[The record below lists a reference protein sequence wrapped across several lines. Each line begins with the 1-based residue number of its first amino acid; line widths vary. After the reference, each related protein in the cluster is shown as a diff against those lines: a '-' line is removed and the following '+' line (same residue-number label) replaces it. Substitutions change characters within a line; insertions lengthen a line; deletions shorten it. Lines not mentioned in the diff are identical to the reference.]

1 MPHKLERNEFMN
13 ADEYRQEIEGEETLI
28 NGFDKNDEI
37 YPLSSIRI
45 EKGRMSLYEIKRQYE
60 ERKQLVLD
68 PEFQREYVWTQEQKS
83 ELIESILMGIPIP
96 IVYLFQTRDARI
108 QVVDGRQ
115 RISAVIDFMNNKF
128 GLTELKIM
136 KNIKKGT
143 KFKDLEPIQQRKI
156 EDYQID
162 TYLIQPPTPE
172 RIKFDIF
179 DRVNRGGTRL
189 NNQEMR
195 NALYQGQAT
204 KLIKELS
211 ELDSFKKATDN
222 SIKSKQMK
230 DRYIIL
236 RFIGFYLYFS
246 KKLGGIE
253 YKGNI
258 DDFLAEVMQY
268 INNVNSKII
277 AELREIFDKAMQ
289 FAYKNFGAD
298 VFRFSNEGYSSKRPV
313 NMALFECLSFAF
325 ALCIQNDI
333 KIDKKELDN
342 LKNKFDE
349 SGKFISGLD
358 SVSNVEYRFN
368 EAKMLTIEELE

>member
-1 MPHKLERNEFMN
+1 MDSIEHT
-13 ADEYRQEIEGEETLI
+13 EYKIDIEGEETLDNI
-28 NGFDKNDEI
+28 SSDNDEI

-45 EKGRMSLYEIKRQYE
+45 EKGRMSLYEVKRQYE

-68 PEFQREYVWTQEQKS
+68 PEFQREYVWTQKQKS

-115 RISAVIDFMNNKF
+115 RIGAVIDFMNNKF
-128 GLTELKIM
+128 KLAELKI
-136 KNIKKGT
+136 IKDIKG
-143 KFKDLEPIQQRKI
+143 KRFADLKPIQQRKI

-172 RIKFDIF
+172 RVKFDIF

-195 NALYQGQAT
+195 NALYQGQST
-204 KLIKELS
+204 KLLKELS
-211 ELDSFKKATDN
+211 ELDSFKKATNN
-222 SIKSKQMK
+222 SIKPKQMK

-246 KKLGGIE
+246 KQLDSIE

-258 DDFLAEVMQY
+258 DDFLAEVMQFLNRADERL
-268 INNVNSKII
+268 ISDLKN
-277 AELREIFDKAMQ
+277 IFDETMD
-289 FAYKNFGAD
+289 FAHINFGGN
-298 VFRFSNEGYSSKRPV
+298 VFRFSSGGYKRNKRPI
-313 NMALFECLSFAF
+313 NMALFECLSYMF
-325 ALCIQNDI
+325 ALCVKNNIVVKNN
-333 KIDKKELDN
+333 EVEN
-342 LKNKFDE
+342 LKNSFDE
-349 SGKFISGLD
+349 SNKFVSGID
-358 SVSNVEYRFN
+358 NVPNVDYRFN
-368 EAKMLTIEELE
+368 EVKKLIGAV

>member
-1 MPHKLERNEFMN
+1 M
-13 ADEYRQEIEGEETLI
+13 QETKQTKAIEDFEGEDTL
-28 NGFDKNDEI
+28 DSASSESDEV
-37 YPLSSIRI
+37 YPLNSIRI
-45 EKGRMSLYEIKRQYE
+45 EKGRMSLFEIKRQCE
-60 ERKQLVLD
+60 ERKQLILD
-68 PEFQREYVWTQEQKS
+68 PEFQREYVWTQKQKS

-115 RISAVIDFMNNKF
+115 RIGAVIDFMNNKF

-143 KFKDLEPIQQRKI
+143 KFKNLEPIQQRKI

-172 RIKFDIF
+172 RVKFDIF
-179 DRVNRGGTRL
+179 DRVNRGGTKL

-195 NALYQGQAT
+195 NALYQGQST
-204 KLIKELS
+204 KLLKELS
-211 ELDSFKKATDN
+211 ALDSFKKATNN

-246 KKLGGIE
+246 KQLDDIE

-258 DDFLAEVMQY
+258 DDFLAEVMQFL
-268 INNVNSKII
+268 NNADSKLIV
-277 AELREIFDKAMQ
+277 ELKEIFDNAMQ
-289 FAYKNFGAD
+289 FAYTNFGGD
-298 VFRFSNEGYSSKRPV
+298 VFRFDNEGYTFKRPI

-325 ALCIQNDI
+325 VLCVKNNI
-333 KIDKKELDN
+333 KIDKIKLDI
-342 LKNKFDE
+342 LKSDFDK
-349 SGKFISGLD
+349 SGKFVGSLD
-358 SVSNVEYRFN
+358 STPNVKYRFN
-368 EAKMLTIEELE
+368 RVREFIGAEQ

>member
-1 MPHKLERNEFMN
+1 MSGLIKSTVEDF
-13 ADEYRQEIEGEETLI
+13 EGEETLS
-28 NGFDKNDEI
+28 GGVSGESDEV

-45 EKGRMSLYEIKRQYE
+45 EKGRMSLFEVKRQYE

-68 PEFQREYVWTQEQKS
+68 PEFQREYVWTQKQKS

-115 RISAVIDFMNNKF
+115 RIGAVIDFMNDKF
-128 GLTELKIM
+128 GLTKLKIM
-136 KNIKKGT
+136 KNIKKES

-172 RIKFDIF
+172 RVKFDIF
-179 DRVNRGGTRL
+179 DRVNRGGTKL

-195 NALYQGQAT
+195 NALYQGQST
-204 KLIKELS
+204 KLLKELS
-211 ELDSFKKATDN
+211 KLDSFKKATNN
-222 SIKSKQMK
+222 SIKPKQMK

-246 KKLGGIE
+246 KQLDDIE

-258 DDFLAEVMQY
+258 DDFLAEVMQCL
-268 INNVNSKII
+268 NKTDSKVIV
-277 AELREIFDKAMQ
+277 ELRDIFDKTMQ
-289 FAYKNFGAD
+289 FAYKNFGGD
-298 VFRFSNEGYSSKRPV
+298 VFRFSSDGYSSKRPV

-325 ALCIQNDI
+325 ALCIQNNI
-333 KIDKKELDN
+333 KIGKEKLSVLKSEFDK
-342 LKNKFDE
+342 
-349 SGKFISGLD
+349 SGKFVRGLD
-358 SVSNVEYRFN
+358 STPNVDYRFN
-368 EAKMLTIEELE
+368 KVREFIGVER

>member
-1 MPHKLERNEFMN
+1 MSVDTNTEEV
-13 ADEYRQEIEGEETLI
+13 EEIEGEKTL
-28 NGFDKNDEI
+28 DSASSESDEV

-45 EKGRMSLYEIKRQYE
+45 EKGRMSLFEIKRQCE
-60 ERKQLVLD
+60 ERKQLILD
-68 PEFQREYVWTQEQKS
+68 PEFQREYVWTQKQKS

-115 RISAVIDFMNNKF
+115 RIGAIIDFMNNKF

-143 KFKDLEPIQQRKI
+143 KFKNLEPIQQRKI

-172 RIKFDIF
+172 RVKFDIF
-179 DRVNRGGTRL
+179 DRVNRGGTKL

-195 NALYQGQAT
+195 NALYQGKST
-204 KLIKELS
+204 SLLKELS
-211 ELDSFKKATDN
+211 ALGSFKKATNN

-246 KKLGGIE
+246 KQLGDIE

-258 DDFLAEVMQY
+258 DDFLAEVMQFL
-268 INNVNSKII
+268 NNADSKLII
-277 AELREIFDKAMQ
+277 ELRDIFDNAMQ
-289 FAYKNFGAD
+289 FAYTKFGGD
-298 VFRFSNEGYSSKRPV
+298 VFRFDNEGYTFKRPI

-325 ALCIQNDI
+325 ALCVRNGS
-333 KIDKKELDN
+333 KINKNELEALKSDFDK
-342 LKNKFDE
+342 
-349 SGKFISGLD
+349 SGKFVSGID
-358 SVSNVEYRFN
+358 GTPNVEYRFDKVKKLVG
-368 EAKMLTIEELE
+368 AH

>member
-1 MPHKLERNEFMN
+1 MTRNKFMN
-13 ADEYRQEIEGEETLI
+13 ADEDKQEIEGEETLT

-37 YPLSSIRI
+37 YPLNSIRI

-68 PEFQREYVWTQEQKS
+68 PEFQREYVWTQKQKS

-96 IVYLFQTRDARI
+96 IVYLFQTKDTLI

-115 RISAVIDFMNNKF
+115 RIAAIIEFMNDKF
-128 GLTELKIM
+128 RLTELQII
-136 KNIKKGT
+136 KNIKGK
-143 KFKDLEPIQQRKI
+143 KFKDLEPIQKRKI

-172 RIKFDIF
+172 RVKFDIF
-179 DRVNRGGTRL
+179 DRVNRGGTKL
-189 NNQEMR
+189 NKQEMR
-195 NALYQGQAT
+195 NALYQGQTT

-236 RFIGFYLYFS
+236 RFISFYLYFS
-246 KKLGGIE
+246 KKLDGIE
-253 YKGNI
+253 YKSNI
-258 DDFLAEVMQY
+258 DDFLAEIMQY
-268 INNVNSKII
+268 LNKADSQLII
-277 AELREIFDKAMQ
+277 QLKNMFDETMK
-289 FAYKNFGAD
+289 FAYKNFGTD
-298 VFRFSNEGYSSKRPV
+298 VFRFSNEGYSNKRPV

-325 ALCIQNDI
+325 ALCIQNNI

-368 EAKMLTIEELE
+368 EAKMLAMEELE

>member
-1 MPHKLERNEFMN
+1 MSKLNKFN
-13 ADEYRQEIEGEETLI
+13 ARVFEGEETLS
-28 NGFDKNDEI
+28 GSVSVENDEV

-45 EKGRMSLYEIKRQYE
+45 EKGRMSLYEVKRQYE

-68 PEFQREYVWTQEQKS
+68 PEFQREYVWTQKQKS
-83 ELIESILMGIPIP
+83 ELIESVLMGIPIP

-115 RISAVIDFMNNKF
+115 RIGAVIDFMNDKF
-128 GLTELKIM
+128 KLTELKI
-136 KNIKKGT
+136 IKSIKGK
-143 KFKDLEPIQQRKI
+143 KFIDLESIQQRKI

-172 RIKFDIF
+172 RVKFDIF
-179 DRVNRGGTRL
+179 DRVNRGGTKL

-195 NALYQGQAT
+195 NALYQGQST
-204 KLIKELS
+204 KLLKELS
-211 ELDSFKKATDN
+211 ELDSFKKATND
-222 SIKSKQMK
+222 SIKPKQMK

-246 KKLGGIE
+246 KQLDDIE
-253 YKGNI
+253 YKSNI

-268 INNVNSKII
+268 LNKTDSKVIV
-277 AELREIFDKAMQ
+277 ELRDMFDKTMQ
-289 FAYKNFGAD
+289 FAYRNFGND
-298 VFRFSNEGYSSKRPV
+298 VFRFSNEGYSNNRPI

-325 ALCIQNDI
+325 ALCVQNNT
-333 KIDKKELDN
+333 KINKKELN
-342 LKNKFDE
+342 ALKNDFDE

-358 SVSNVEYRFN
+358 SVLNVEYRFN
-368 EAKMLTIEELE
+368 ETKKLTIEGLK

>member
-1 MPHKLERNEFMN
+1 MN
-13 ADEYRQEIEGEETLI
+13 ADEYRQEIEGEETLASE
-28 NGFDKNDEI
+28 FDESSEI
-37 YPLSSIRI
+37 YPLSSINI
-45 EKGRMSLYEIKRQYE
+45 EKGRMSLFEIKRRC
-60 ERKQLVLD
+60 ERGDIILNPD
-68 PEFQREYVWTQEQKS
+68 FQRNKVWDKKQES

-96 IVYLFQTRDARI
+96 VIYLFQAKDATI
-108 QVVDGRQ
+108 QIVDGRQ

-162 TYLIQPPTPE
+162 TYFIQPPTPE
-172 RIKFDIF
+172 RVKFDIF
-179 DRVNRGGTRL
+179 DRVNRGGTKL
-189 NNQEMR
+189 NKQEMR
-195 NALYQGQAT
+195 NALYQGQTT

-236 RFIGFYLYFS
+236 RFISFYLYFS
-246 KKLGGIE
+246 KKLDGIE
-253 YKGNI
+253 YKSNI
-258 DDFLAEVMQY
+258 DDFLAEIMQY
-268 INNVNSKII
+268 LNKADSQLII
-277 AELREIFDKAMQ
+277 QLKNMFDETMK
-289 FAYKNFGAD
+289 FAYKNFGTD
-298 VFRFSNEGYSSKRPV
+298 VFRFSNEGYSNKRPV

-325 ALCIQNDI
+325 ALCIQNNI
-333 KIDKKELDN
+333 KIDKKELGN

-368 EAKMLTIEELE
+368 EAKILAMKELE